1 MKKIRNAVLKL
12 VAFFVFYY
20 SIGFS
25 AIAIQWIG
33 FMFNFDRVFGVL
45 FDPTYQLN
53 VLSNLSCDRILN
65 YNRIIL
71 YTVSFIFIWLF
82 FSKKMDSSLKKILT
96 VSYLVLTLT
105 MILRLLPS
113 GIGLC

>member
-12 VAFFVFYY
+12 AAFFVFYY
-20 SIGFS
+20 TIGIS
-25 AIAIQWIG
+25 AFLIQWIG
-33 FMFNFDRVFGVL
+33 YFFNLDRVFGVL
-45 FDPTYQLN
+45 FDPLYQLN
-53 VLSNLSCDRILN
+53 VLSNLSCDRILT

-82 FSKKMDSSLKKILT
+82 FSKKMDSSSKKILT

>member
-12 VAFFVFYY
+12 AAFFVFYY
-20 SIGFS
+20 TIGIS
-25 AIAIQWIG
+25 AFLIQWIG
-33 FMFNFDRVFGVL
+33 YLFNLDRVFGVL
-45 FDPTYQLN
+45 FDPLYQLN

-71 YTVSFIFIWLF
+71 HTVSFIFIWLF
-82 FSKKMDSSLKKILT
+82 FSKKMDSSSKKILT